1 MIKKANLKVRLN
13 TSLRACEPGEQKIIR
28 LADSRDVIGRQLPPE
43 VREVPRVLDFATHA
57 LASGD
62 LCLVAQKLLFCNSGL
77 DKDRLPV

>member
-43 VREVPRVLDFATHA
+43 VRRFPAF
-57 LASGD
+57 
-62 LCLVAQKLLFCNSGL
+62 
-77 DKDRLPV
+77 